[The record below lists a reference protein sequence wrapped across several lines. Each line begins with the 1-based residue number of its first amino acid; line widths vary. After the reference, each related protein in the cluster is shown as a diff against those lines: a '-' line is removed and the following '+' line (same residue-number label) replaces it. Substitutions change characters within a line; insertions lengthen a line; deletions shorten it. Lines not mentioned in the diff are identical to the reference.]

1 VILYLQPSLEIPAVP
16 GIAPTAPADA
26 GYGME
31 AQPSLIMIQFLQWV
45 ADRPR
50 RREDVMDA
58 WRSSCP
64 RFPVWEDARA
74 EGLVRQ
80 CGGETGERRVELTER
95 GRTALQRALAR
106 H

>member
-1 VILYLQPSLEIPAVP
+1 M
-16 GIAPTAPADA
+16 D
-26 GYGME
+26 

-50 RREDVMDA
+50 RREDVMEA

-80 CGGETGERRVELTER
+80 CGSETGERRVELTER
-95 GRTALQRALAR
+95 GRTALARAQAR
-106 H
+106 L

>member
-1 VILYLQPSLEIPAVP
+1 
-16 GIAPTAPADA
+16 
-26 GYGME
+26 ME

-50 RREDVMDA
+50 RREDVMEA

-74 EGLVRQ
+74 EGLVQQ

-95 GRTALQRALAR
+95 GRTALQRALDR
-106 H
+106 Y